1 MAARGAVH
9 RAGLD
14 ARAAAR
20 AALVPAVEDNQV
32 AEDNLVVEVNQ
43 VAVPPEAGAS
53 GLVAM
58 ECVLEAALRLRGEAC
73 HETC

>member
-1 MAARGAVH
+1 MAALGAVH

>member
-1 MAARGAVH
+1 MAALGAVH

-20 AALVPAVEDNQV
+20 AALVPAVEANQV
-32 AEDNLVVEVNQ
+32 AEANLVVEVNQ

>member
-1 MAARGAVH
+1 MAALGAVH

-20 AALVPAVEDNQV
+20 AALVPAVEANQV
-32 AEDNLVVEVNQ
+32 AEANLVVEVNQ

-53 GLVAM
+53 GLVAV
-58 ECVLEAALRLRGEAC
+58 ECVLEAALRLQGEAC

>member
-1 MAARGAVH
+1 MAALGAAH

-14 ARAAAR
+14 ARAAAQ
-20 AALVPAVEDNQV
+20 AALVPAVEDNLA

>member
-1 MAARGAVH
+1 MAALGAAH

-32 AEDNLVVEVNQ
+32 AEVNQ

>member
-1 MAARGAVH
+1 
-9 RAGLD
+9 
-14 ARAAAR
+14 
-20 AALVPAVEDNQV
+20 VEDNLA

-43 VAVPPEAGAS
+43 AAVPPEAGAS

>member
-1 MAARGAVH
+1 MAALGAAH

-14 ARAAAR
+14 ARAAAQE
-20 AALVPAVEDNQV
+20 ALVPAVEDNLV
-32 AEDNLVVEVNQ
+32 AEVNQ

-58 ECVLEAALRLRGEAC
+58 ECVLEAALRLQGEVC